1 MKLPINVVYVLNKLS
16 TILLI
21 DDKDFANQVL
31 DAHNRFRQIHQSSSL
46 SLDPDLTVKSQQ
58 YAEILAKR
66 GLLEHARNI
75 SDGESL
81 AMKCLGPQE
90 KDPTGAFF
98 TTLW

>member
-1 MKLPINVVYVLNKLS
+1 MIKSLPIKYLMH
-16 TILLI
+16 I
-21 DDKDFANQVL
+21 
-31 DAHNRFRQIHQSSSL
+31 RFRQIHHSSTL
-46 SLDPDLTVKSQQ
+46 SLDPNLAVKSQQ

-66 GLLEHARNI
+66 GLLEHARSI

-81 AMKCLGPQE
+81 AMTCLGPQE